1 MNKVQAKL
9 GMSPIAWWN
18 DDLPELSEDVSLEEC
33 LRQSRSAGFI
43 GMELGRRFPRDPEVM
58 LPILKAADVTLCGG
72 WFSGTL
78 VDEEPAVN
86 RERIAPMIE
95 LFKAVGAPCIV
106 YGEVG
111 RSIQGDRTRPLATKP
126 RLSDDEMKAYG
137 RRLTSFGEWCA
148 DEGMPLVYHHHMA
161 AVVETEP
168 ELDAFM
174 AASGEGIGLLLDAG
188 HLAFAGGDVLRAI
201 DRHHARIKH
210 VHVKDIR
217 RAVVD
222 GLDRTRQS
230 FLDAVSLGAFTV
242 PGDGSLDFGAIVQRL
257 ADHGYEGWFVV
268 EAEQDPKANPPL
280 KMAQVGHAELMR
292 VMQAAGYTVAT
303 NAFPEG

>member
-1 MNKVQAKL
+1 MLKAKL

-18 DDLPELSEDVSLEEC
+18 DDLPELSDDVSLEEC
-33 LRQSRSAGFI
+33 LRQSRSAGFT
-43 GMELGRRFPRDPEVM
+43 GMEKGRRFPDDPGIM

-78 VDEEPAVN
+78 VNEDIAAN
-86 RERIAPMIE
+86 QKRIAPMIE
-95 LFKAVGAPCIV
+95 LFKAVDAPCIV

-111 RSIQGDRTRPLATKP
+111 RSIQGDRTRPLASKP
-126 RLSDDEMKAYG
+126 KLSDDEMRDYARK
-137 RRLTSFGEWCA
+137 LTQFGEWCA
-148 DEGMPLVYHHHMA
+148 AEGMPLSYHHHMA

-174 AASGEGIGLLLDAG
+174 RYSGPGIPLLLDAG

-201 DRHHARIKH
+201 DNHHARISH

-222 GLDRTRQS
+222 RLDRSRQS
-230 FLDAVSLGAFTV
+230 FLDAVALGAFTV
-242 PGDGSLDFGAIVQRL
+242 PGDGSLDFAAIVQRL
-257 ADHGYEGWFVV
+257 ADYGYEGWFVV
-268 EAEQDPKANPPL
+268 EAEQDPKANPPQR
-280 KMAQVGHAELMR
+280 MAEVGHKELMR
-292 VMQAAGYTVAT
+292 VMKLAGYTVET
-303 NAFPEG
+303 QGFPNR